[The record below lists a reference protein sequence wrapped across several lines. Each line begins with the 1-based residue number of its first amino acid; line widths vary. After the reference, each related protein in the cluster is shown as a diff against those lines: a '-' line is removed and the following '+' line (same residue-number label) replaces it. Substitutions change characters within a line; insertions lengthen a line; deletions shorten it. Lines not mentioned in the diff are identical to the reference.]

1 MFHTLDSEIFYQAIA
16 LFLCLLLERIITL
29 GGYINE
35 SIPTDVKYG
44 NIKHRR
50 LS

>member
-1 MFHTLDSEIFYQAIA
+1 MFHTLDCEIFYQAIA
-16 LFLCLLLERIITL
+16 LFLCLLLERIIM

-35 SIPTDVKYG
+35 RTPTDVKYG
-44 NIKHRR
+44 NIKYRR